1 MPSAI
6 PTKPSLRLSAA
17 HSHLLTG
24 GRWRVGDHGMYIGT
38 RCNGYNARLDN
49 DGAVTQALKTQA
61 LDAIVVR
68 VIRHRTSGTLIPI

>member
-1 MPSAI
+1 
-6 PTKPSLRLSAA
+6 
-17 HSHLLTG
+17 
-24 GRWRVGDHGMYIGT
+24 MYIGT